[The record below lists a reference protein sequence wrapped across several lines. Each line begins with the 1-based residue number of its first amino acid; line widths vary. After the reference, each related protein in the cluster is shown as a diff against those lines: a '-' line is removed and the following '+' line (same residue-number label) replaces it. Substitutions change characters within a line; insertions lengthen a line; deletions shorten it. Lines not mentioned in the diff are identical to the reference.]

1 MKNKTVWNAIIWKT
15 NGDEEFRVFAQ
26 RPNFANIYRLINC
39 NMIEFH
45 NGSHEDYG
53 NFEMHCDEEAKLT
66 NKPINKRATNA
77 WYKWCHRTAK
87 KSPTA
92 ILIAGDTINGDVA
105 ILQKVKQPNE
115 KKEVRSV
122 A

>member
-1 MKNKTVWNAIIWKT
+1 MKNKTVWNVIIWKT
-15 NGDEEFRVFAQ
+15 NGDEDFRVFAQ
-26 RPNFANIYRLINC
+26 KPNFANIYRLINC

-45 NGSHEDYG
+45 KGCHEDYG

-66 NKPINKRATNA
+66 NKPVNKRATKA
-77 WYKWCHRTAK
+77 WYEWCK
-87 KSPTA
+87 KTKHIRLP
-92 ILIAGDTINGDVA
+92 GDTINGDVA

-115 KKEVRSV
+115 KQEVRSV